1 VRTSALVQVSCPFCG
16 PAELPAGA
24 VSCGVDPKDSS
35 RGLCQFTCPS
45 CARLVFV
52 GTVQAAADVL
62 LVEGAR
68 PFAGPAPFE
77 LLEAHRGAPLSWD
90 DFLDFHLAISAAP
103 FPQEEVMSLDHQEVV
118 VSLDDQEVVSLDDQ
132 LTTRGRRIRQ
142 LRTPRRHDR
151 KEG

>member
-1 VRTSALVQVSCPFCG
+1 MNTSALVQVSCPFCG

-24 VSCGVDPKDSS
+24 LSCGVDPEDSS

-52 GTVQAAADVL
+52 GTVQGAADVL

-90 DFLDFHLAISAAP
+90 DFLDFHLALSAAP
-103 FPQEEVMSLDHQEVV
+103 FPQEEVMSVDDEEI
-118 VSLDDQEVVSLDDQ
+118 VSLDDRVVATADDQ
-132 LTTRGRRIRQ
+132 ATTRGRRIRH
-142 LRTPRRHDR
+142 LRTRRRHDL
-151 KEG
+151 